1 MTPEQLK
8 HLWRLLG
15 QTWGS
20 RFAENYGPTPN
31 EAWSAALES
40 ITVDAAKYALRKL
53 VLSGSPHPPTLPE
66 FLVLAR
72 SATPPAK
79 VLRFY
84 EDGRVM
90 SDSLPPER
98 ELASPETNRE
108 NIRKLREM
116 LRDVGR

>member
-31 EAWSAALES
+31 EAWTAALES
-40 ITVDAAKYALRKL
+40 ITTDAAKYALRKL

-66 FLVLAR
+66 FLALAR
-72 SATPPAK
+72 SATPPAQ
-79 VLRFY
+79 VLRL
-84 EDGRVM
+84 DV
-90 SDSLPPER
+90 PPVTN
-98 ELASPETNRE
+98 PETNRE